1 MKTYEIV
8 VRTSYYKTIRV
19 MAKDAQQARE
29 AAWEHIGD
37 NDPTENADV
46 DTDFYDIEEVTE

>member
-19 MAKDAQQARE
+19 MAKDVQQARE